1 MILDLSRPSIRQQVS
16 DELAVLIP
24 PGKWETYFDE
34 LDRNGK
40 LNGRPRLTMLR
51 LALEAIEKL
60 ELEVEDMSKR
70 VSLLE
75 SDAAK
80 ARKGK

>member
-1 MILDLSRPSIRQQVS
+1 MIAMRRKDIRATVS
-16 DELAVLIP
+16 DELAILMP

-40 LNGRPRLTMLR
+40 LNGRPRLVMLR
-51 LALEAIEKL
+51 LALEAIEML

-70 VSLLE
+70 ISLME

-80 ARKGK
+80 ARKSK